1 MSEEKKETKIEEKE
15 AAVVEQKET
24 DMVLSR
30 AYKFEGQ
37 TYEKLDLSGMEDLT
51 AQDMID
57 ASRYMR
63 RIGFSNMDE
72 EMDLPYALFMASR
85 ITGLPIEFFN
95 ALKPYDAIRIR
106 GRMLRFFYNPA

>member
-1 MSEEKKETKIEEKE
+1 MSEEKKETKNEEKE
-15 AAVVEQKET
+15 VVTEQKET
-24 DMVLSR
+24 DLALSK

-37 TYEKLDLSGMEDLT
+37 TYEKLDLSGMVDLT

-85 ITGLPIEFFN
+85 VTGLPIEFFN
-95 ALKPYDAIRIR
+95 TLKPYDAIRIR

>member
-1 MSEEKKETKIEEKE
+1 MSEEKKETKIEET
-15 AAVVEQKET
+15 AMEQKET
-24 DMVLSR
+24 DLVLSR

-72 EMDLPYALFMASR
+72 EMDLPYALFMAAR
-85 ITGLPIEFFN
+85 VTNMPIEFFD